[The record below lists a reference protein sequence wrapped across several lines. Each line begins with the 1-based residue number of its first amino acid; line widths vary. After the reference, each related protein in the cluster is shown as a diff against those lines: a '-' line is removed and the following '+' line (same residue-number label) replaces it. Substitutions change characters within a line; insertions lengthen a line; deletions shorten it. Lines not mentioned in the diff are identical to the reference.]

1 MNSGNDTPIALFRLL
16 VVAAAL
22 TAAALAAARVY
33 RLLTQQQVPGRCR
46 PDDDY
51 HYKDPHNHPN
61 DC

>member
-1 MNSGNDTPIALFRLL
+1 MNPGNDTPIALFRLL
-16 VVAAAL
+16 LVAAAL

-33 RLLTQQQVPGRCR
+33 RLLVQQQPPGRCR
-46 PDDDY
+46 SDDAY